1 MSPKS
6 IQQLLETVET
16 GTHFL
21 FTVVRHPFDRLI
33 SAYRDRI
40 LNGCTDQA
48 KHHIPGI
55 FKLTRPHLLNLGNF
69 INIWEKWFHAKKKT
83 NFWLF
88 VTGTSGLYNKDT
100 SCVNVFPAFQE
111 FIQYVNEEFKN
122 PDAHWR
128 SYHQVSDWFV
138 KRNIGFEIEIR
149 SVYIGISGQEH

>member
-55 FKLTRPHLLNLGNF
+55 FKLTRPHLLNLGT
-69 INIWEKWFHAKKKT
+69 FH
-83 NFWLF
+83 
-88 VTGTSGLYNKDT
+88 
-100 SCVNVFPAFQE
+100 
-111 FIQYVNEEFKN
+111 
-122 PDAHWR
+122 
-128 SYHQVSDWFV
+128 
-138 KRNIGFEIEIR
+138 
-149 SVYIGISGQEH
+149 